1 MNLVTTIACKLTI
14 QFLLDPLLT
23 FLHLMTDLLTHMQRT
38 ELDQSIEEQDSVPEL
53 PEIPQLQHLAKNR
66 PKRPKKHASTK
77 NVLKVKKMIEVKWL
91 NSHFVSWLRV
101 GTVRISKKVWIL
113 SLQSRLH
120 PTKHQS
126 EVPYLKSCMV
136 AAMAHSPQLLP
147 QALLP
152 GLGRI

>member
-1 MNLVTTIACKLTI
+1 MNLMTTIACKLTI

-77 NVLKVKKMIEVKWL
+77 NVLKLAEGGDSEDIKEEL
-91 NSHFVSWLRV
+91 HGSRHGS
-101 GTVRISKKVWIL
+101 L
-113 SLQSRLH
+113 SSASSPSIASR
-120 PTKHQS
+120 S
-126 EVPYLKSCMV
+126 
-136 AAMAHSPQLLP
+136 
-147 QALLP
+147 
-152 GLGRI
+152 